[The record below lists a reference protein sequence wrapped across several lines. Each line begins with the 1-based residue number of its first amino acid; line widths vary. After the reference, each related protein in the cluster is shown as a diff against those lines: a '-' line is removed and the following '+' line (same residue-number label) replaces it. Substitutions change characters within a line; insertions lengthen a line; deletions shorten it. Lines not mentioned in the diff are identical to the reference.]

1 MNYDEVIVDREQ
13 RLAAINA
20 ELRRRNLKELPKL
33 GDVSKGEIEITGIKE
48 IFDHSKDFF
57 TDIKFATLF
66 PNGKP
71 GEFTVRF
78 NANSLTSDGVVLVVI
93 LNGRFAIVKQ
103 WRLPLGRWTYEVPR
117 GFGESVD
124 SAKIQGA
131 LGHLKIA
138 DLPLG
143 TLERELGEEVVR
155 GGDITS
161 ITHLGNTA
169 ESSGTNTHTPANF
182 LVEVAVDEDALLRRC
197 KEKEGETRLE
207 LWDLKRVRQ
216 EIGGRI
222 CDNHSLAALTLAS
235 KYLDGLPR

>member
-1 MNYDEVIVDREQ
+1 MNSQVIVDREQ

-20 ELRRRNLKELPKL
+20 ELRQRNLKQLPKL
-33 GDVSKGEIEITGIKE
+33 GDVSKGEIEITSIKG

-57 TDIKFATLF
+57 TDIKFATQF
-66 PNGKP
+66 PSGQP

-169 ESSGTNTHTPANF
+169 ESSGTNTHTPACF
-182 LVEVAVDEDALLRRC
+182 RVEGAVDEGALQRRC
-197 KEKEGETRLE
+197 KEKQGETRLE
-207 LWDLKRVRQ
+207 LWDLKRVLLPIR
-216 EIGGRI
+216 GRI
-222 CDNHSLAALTLAS
+222 CDNHSLAALALAFE
-235 KYLDGLPR
+235 YLKGLPR

>member
-78 NANSLTSDGVVLVVI
+78 NANSLTSDGVVLVV
-93 LNGRFAIVKQ
+93 LVNGRFAIVKQ

-182 LVEVAVDEDALLRRC
+182 LVEVAVDEDALQRRC
-197 KEKEGETRLE
+197 KEKQGETRLE
-207 LWDLKRVRQ
+207 LWDLKRVRL

-222 CDNHSLAALTLAS
+222 CDNHSLAALALAFE
-235 KYLDGLPR
+235 YLKGLPR